1 MRGEREQDEVV
12 LLGPIRFENHSCSP
26 NTKFFLGYT
35 SSFLPHNKCVFL
47 QVIDSI
53 GLGEEIT
60 VSYGSNY
67 FKDGSLK
74 CRCPH
79 KEKHMPPNRENL
91 EPTTPRF
98 QSPDVPLSWHFR
110 QVPQVQSWDLVRVAP
125 TKLQVSLALVHRL
138 IVNFRQRENLEIN
151 GKGGSKEE
159 S

>member
-1 MRGEREQDEVV
+1 M
-12 LLGPIRFENHSCSP
+12 
-26 NTKFFLGYT
+26 
-35 SSFLPHNKCVFL
+35 FL

-79 KEKHMPPNRENL
+79 KEKHVPLNRENL
-91 EPTTPRF
+91 EPMTSRY
-98 QSPDVPLSWHFR
+98 QSPDVPSQLTFSSITTSAR
-110 QVPQVQSWDLVRVAP
+110 DLVRVVP
-125 TKLQVSLALVHRL
+125 TTLQVSLALVHRL
-138 IVNFRQRENLEIN
+138 IVNFRQKENLDIN

-159 S
+159 F